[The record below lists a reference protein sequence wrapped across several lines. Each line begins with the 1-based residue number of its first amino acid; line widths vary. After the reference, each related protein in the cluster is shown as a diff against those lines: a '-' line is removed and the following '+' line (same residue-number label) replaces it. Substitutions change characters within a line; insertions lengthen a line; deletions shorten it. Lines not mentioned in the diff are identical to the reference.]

1 MTATPD
7 ASGWPAGIRPA
18 RPDDATPIL
27 AAMLVALERGDYEGI
42 DRHYLEESAARIAS
56 EPVIAAVAE
65 DAGRLAGWIA
75 PLHFDLTVDP
85 AYRRRG
91 HATRL
96 LAAGR
101 SLARAADLPELLL
114 WVPRRPGAVA
124 FARAT
129 GAREHSSLWQL
140 CLAPGVPVEPAVFP
154 GDLRVRP
161 IDPGPDDE
169 PFVALVNETF
179 VDHPTPFRL
188 DLAQLRRTHGRP
200 DFDPGTILLV
210 VEAGDPGRMMGFCRI
225 TRYEDDDGRPIGEVK
240 HVGVRREHRGHGL
253 GRALV
258 RWGAAEVRRRGAG
271 DVLLSVE
278 GANDGALRL
287 YESLGFKR
295 GVEWRRWTWPPEGGS
310 LGR

>member
-1 MTATPD
+1 
-7 ASGWPAGIRPA
+7 
-18 RPDDATPIL
+18 
-27 AAMLVALERGDYEGI
+27 
-42 DRHYLEESAARIAS
+42 
-56 EPVIAAVAE
+56 
-65 DAGRLAGWIA
+65 
-75 PLHFDLTVDP
+75 
-85 AYRRRG
+85 
-91 HATRL
+91 
-96 LAAGR
+96 
-101 SLARAADLPELLL
+101 
-114 WVPRRPGAVA
+114 
-124 FARAT
+124 
-129 GAREHSSLWQL
+129 
-140 CLAPGVPVEPAVFP
+140 VFP

-169 PFVALVNETF
+169 PFVALVNDTF
-179 VDHPTPFRL
+179 IDHPTPFRL